1 MIKIVNNIKAT
12 FLVAK
17 PSDLSKT
24 GKLGKRILSRKPKN
38 FCHPNFPILF
48 ISSNFCKIPRKEPP
62 QLPGSFSA
70 GKKISCY
77 RVDSI

>member
-17 PSDLSKT
+17 PSDFSKT

-38 FCHPNFPILF
+38 FCHPNFPIF
-48 ISSNFCKIPRKEPP
+48 IVYF
-62 QLPGSFSA
+62 L
-70 GKKISCY
+70 
-77 RVDSI
+77 